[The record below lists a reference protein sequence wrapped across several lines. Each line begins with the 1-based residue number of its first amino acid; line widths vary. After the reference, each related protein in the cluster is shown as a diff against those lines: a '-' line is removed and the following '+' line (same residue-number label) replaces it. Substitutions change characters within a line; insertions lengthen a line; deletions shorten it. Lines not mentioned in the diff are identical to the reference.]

1 MKKSHAGFWVGIAA
15 LFMAAIYSV
24 VVFLVKTTLDISA
37 WMLYGFTMVAFLLI
51 TIQSVAASRKS
62 SSIVMDTALGVVTL
76 IYFVLQFIFGGIICM
91 CFSDLPMTPV
101 MVCEIILLAA
111 YLVVAFFM
119 YGAQSHSAAQDRND
133 RHTVRNMRL
142 LESSILNMAE
152 EQADAA
158 KKQALISL
166 AEEIHFSDVSTLPAL
181 ADVEGRIAQ
190 NVAMLQDELTD
201 EAADVYARIEAIR
214 RLLKERNRTAAILK
228 R

>member
-1 MKKSHAGFWVGIAA
+1 MKKSYAGFWVGIAA

-37 WMLYGFTMVAFLLI
+37 WMIYGFTMVAFFLI
-51 TIQSVAASRKS
+51 AIQSVAASRKS

-101 MVCEIILLAA
+101 LVCEIILLAA
-111 YLVVAFFM
+111 YLVVAFIM

-133 RHTVRNMRL
+133 QITVRKMRL

-152 EQADAA
+152 EQTDVA
-158 KKQALISL
+158 KKQALKSL
-166 AEEIHFSDVSTLPAL
+166 AEEIHFSDVSTSPAL